1 MYGMCVFVV
10 PNAKAPVIVIKIYR
24 EKKVQQEK
32 KSEGK
37 ERINKY
43 KIWKATTKREW
54 MGLSGFVRLPE
65 NMFS

>member
-1 MYGMCVFVV
+1 MRQTEQDRRSVKIIIVYGMCVFVV

-43 KIWKATTKREW
+43 KI
-54 MGLSGFVRLPE
+54 
-65 NMFS
+65 